1 MIYKILKV
9 IIIDLLIALLALI
22 TYTLEIIPAD
32 MMIAILAICFFGL
45 LVALI
50 TMVT

>member
-22 TYTLEIIPAD
+22 TYTLGIIPAGL
-32 MMIAILAICFFGL
+32 MIAILAICFFGL

>member
-1 MIYKILKV
+1 MIHKILKV

-50 TMVT
+50 TMMT